1 MTHPT
6 GRAGNRRA
14 TLDGMDESTG
24 IGGDI
29 TDDNEFQAAQD
40 GEFPVD
46 PSRAEVVPDDDERPV
61 GHAADDDVVGIDE
74 ERRVPLPDERVPT
87 DED

>member
-1 MTHPT
+1 
-6 GRAGNRRA
+6 
-14 TLDGMDESTG
+14 MDQSTG
-24 IGGDI
+24 IGGEI
-29 TDDNEFQAAQD
+29 ADDSEFQAAQD

-46 PSRAEVVPDDDERPV
+46 PSPAEVVPDDDERPV
-61 GHAADDDVVGIDE
+61 GDVPEDDVVGIDE